1 MVQMKKLL
9 CFFLIT
15 LTLFTLCA
23 CNKTEGDTSSQVVE
37 TQDETPAETQ
47 FETETVTE
55 TATETTVTETE
66 TAPPSWESLN
76 PVYEG
81 ELLSHPNILNV
92 MLFGT
97 DAAGSLSDSMILM
110 SVDSVH
116 GKIKLVSFQRDTYVH
131 ISSGF
136 YHKLNYAYAAGGAA
150 NAIRVIENNYGI
162 KIDRYASVNF
172 RTFRDIIDILGGV
185 EIELTADEIGYING
199 QLQENGQS
207 KHHLDAQAGTVKL
220 NGTQALWH
228 ARNRGGTYGG
238 VTYYGD
244 DWDRTQR
251 QRNLICAILRQFRYS
266 SYNEL
271 SQVIDIVSPLL
282 TTDLCDAQMLSFIK
296 GHAQDILFYDVSGC
310 SMPSSG
316 NWSYGYNEAGSVI
329 LVNSWSSVRRD
340 LQNYI
345 YEDLIIE

>member
-9 CFFLIT
+9 CFFLII

-23 CNKTEGDTSSQVVE
+23 CNKTEGDTSSQAVE

-55 TATETTVTETE
+55 TATETTVTETS
-66 TAPPSWESLN
+66 PPSWENFS

-81 ELLSHPNILNV
+81 DLLNHPNVLNV

-136 YHKLNYAYAAGGAA
+136 YHKLNYAYASGGAQ
-150 NAIRVIENNYGI
+150 NAVRVIENNYGI

-172 RTFRDIIDILGGV
+172 RTFRDIIDLLGGV
-185 EIELTADEIGYING
+185 TLELTSDEIGYING
-199 QLQENGQS
+199 QLYENGQA
-207 KHHLDAQAGTVKL
+207 KHHLDATAGTVTL

-244 DWDRTQR
+244 DWDRTNR
-251 QRNLICAILRQFRYS
+251 QREIICAILRQFRYS
-266 SYNEL
+266 SYHEI
-271 SQVIDIVSPLL
+271 SQVIDTVSPLL
-282 TTDLCDAQMLSFIK
+282 TTDLCDVQMLEFIK
-296 GHAQDILFYDVSGC
+296 NHAQDFLFYGVSHC
-310 SMPSSG
+310 AMPSSG
-316 NWSYGYNEAGSVI
+316 YWSYGYNEAGSVI
-329 LVNSWSSVRRD
+329 LVNNWSAVRED
-340 LQNYI
+340 LKAFI
-345 YEDLIIE
+345 YEDLTFE